1 LKKGNLV
8 SIGKII
14 RSQGKRGELR
24 IKPYLEHPLKPFF
37 FTGIS
42 GKKGNSRRI
51 SS

>member
-1 LKKGNLV
+1 LV

-24 IKPYLEHPLKPFF
+24 IKPYPEYPQKPFF
-37 FTGIS
+37 FKDIS
-42 GKKGNSRRI
+42 GKKGSSRRV